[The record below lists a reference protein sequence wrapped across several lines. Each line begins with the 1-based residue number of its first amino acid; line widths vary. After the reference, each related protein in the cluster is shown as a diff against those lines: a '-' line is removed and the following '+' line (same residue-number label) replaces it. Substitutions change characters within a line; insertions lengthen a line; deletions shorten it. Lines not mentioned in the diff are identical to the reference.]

1 MTTHTAKVTV
11 RPAQQGDLDAI
22 MAIYASARK
31 YMAAN
36 GNPTQWGDTY
46 PPDQLIHDDIL
57 TGRCHVVCEGDT
69 ITGVFALCRGADPC
83 YARIENGA

>member
-36 GNPTQWGDTY
+36 GNPTQWGNGY
-46 PPDQLIHDDIL
+46 PARELLESDIEKHQLY
-57 TGRCHVVCEGDT
+57 VC
-69 ITGVFALCRGADPC
+69 
-83 YARIENGA
+83 